1 VIAAYAVIVV
11 VAFALAAFVLAP
23 LFRPGAAEAERVARR
38 VSEEEDLHAQHAM
51 ALTALRDL
59 EEDRATGKIG
69 DDDYTRMKAALE
81 SRAIDLMKR
90 IDAVS
95 SAALNAPAAPAG
107 PA

>member
-1 VIAAYAVIVV
+1 MIAAYGLIVV
-11 VAFALAAFVLAP
+11 AALAIAAFVLAP

-69 DDDYTRMKAALE
+69 DDDYARMKASLE
-81 SRAIDLMKR
+81 ARAIDLMKR
-90 IDAVS
+90 IDALS
-95 SAALNAPAAPAG
+95 GAAPKAPAAPAG